1 MKKVQENQQI
11 NKKMT
16 HQRPKYSP
24 TAFIGFSYP
33 QVEKCHILKSDTT
46 HTAKGKGAEGV
57 DGAQDSRHVL
67 VAKAVEQSRANKMG
81 QWRK

>member
-33 QVEKCHILKSDTT
+33 QVEKCHILKSDA
-46 HTAKGKGAEGV
+46 HAQHKGRGLKGLVVPRTA
-57 DGAQDSRHVL
+57 DMSL
-67 VAKAVEQSRANKMG
+67 
-81 QWRK
+81 